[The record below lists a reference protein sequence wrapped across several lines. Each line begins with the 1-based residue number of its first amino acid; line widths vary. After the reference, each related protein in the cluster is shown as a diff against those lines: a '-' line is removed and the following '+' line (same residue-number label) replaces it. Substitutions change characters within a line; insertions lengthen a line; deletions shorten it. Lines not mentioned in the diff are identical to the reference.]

1 MEQALEKHT
10 EQPATF
16 RLDNSKQSLI
26 IKILKE
32 GDQVLN
38 VLYIDDKIH
47 IVVRQKNEE
56 VLSYVAFLDENRQP
70 RLSKN
75 PAITI
80 THGDGE
86 VEALVVD
93 PIRLDNNQKS
103 LIIKILKKGDQVLNV
118 SYIGDN
124 IHIAVRQK
132 NEEVLSYVAS
142 YDESGQPILSKNPAI
157 TITHGDR
164 EVEALAIDPNSG
176 QPILSIT
183 A

>member
-56 VLSYVAFLDENRQP
+56 VLSYVA
-70 RLSKN
+70 
-75 PAITI
+75 
-80 THGDGE
+80 
-86 VEALVVD
+86 
-93 PIRLDNNQKS
+93 
-103 LIIKILKKGDQVLNV
+103 
-118 SYIGDN
+118 
-124 IHIAVRQK
+124 
-132 NEEVLSYVAS
+132 S